1 MGGVAGRIM
10 PLPKGDYTSI
20 SMYNMLDMV
29 RHNNCLWIARK
40 NQIVNVTP
48 SKENE
53 DTWMLVTEL
62 SDIDVI
68 RNSVTDLS
76 TKVNELEAQIPT
88 GPQGSTVEIGEAEP
102 DICNTLW
109 FNTGTIQDQPSTNPD
124 SITLMVNT
132 EDGEFPV
139 GNTDKPNQ
147 LDEDTVSLNIN

>member
-20 SMYNMLDMV
+20 SMYNILDMV

-68 RNSVTDLS
+68 RNSVMDLS

-88 GPQGSTVEIGEAEP
+88 GPQGSTVEIGDTEP

-124 SITLMVNT
+124 SITLMVST